1 MIGFIFVD
9 LFKPNGSLIYI
20 TAATVFLDMID
31 MINTNRRAHVLD
43 LSMTIH
49 LSHSTEI
56 YSHHALFPRQQ
67 GRFLV
72 L

>member
-1 MIGFIFVD
+1 MIGFVFVD

-20 TAATVFLDMID
+20 SAAAVFLDVID
-31 MINTNRRAHVLD
+31 MINTDRGAHLLD
-43 LSMTIH
+43 LSMTLH

-56 YSHHALFPRQQ
+56 YSPHALVPRQQ